1 MLKLSEINHF
11 LNGKTNKDVEFNKIK
26 VNSNE
31 IEQGDLFLAINKGH
45 DYINE
50 AINNGAVA
58 IISEK
63 EVDFPS
69 IKVDDSIIAL
79 GKIAHYIRNC
89 YNIPLIAITGS
100 VGKTTTK
107 ELIYLV
113 LSKKYKVLK
122 SNKNQNNH
130 IGLPLTLLNL
140 DSTYD
145 IVVTE
150 LGMNHLGE
158 ISYLSKMCNPNY
170 GVITNI
176 GSAHIGNL
184 GSKRKILKAKLEIL
198 DGLNGKLIVNKND
211 KYLKKIKESIKV
223 NKKELKIK
231 NLKYGLIQEFDIDDV
246 HFIFNSYKH
255 LLDDVFIAIKIGFM
269 FNIDLKLI
277 SEAIGEYHGIDGR
290 LNVIKGKYTIIDD
303 SYNSSFES
311 LIGGLKTLKKIK
323 QFKYIILGDML
334 ELGKYSI
341 KYHKKINKYLKKI
354 KNKKI
359 LLIGN
364 YTKYINGIHF
374 DRIEDIINYL
384 NKNKLDNC
392 LIYIKGSRAMN
403 LDKIK
408 DNI

>member
-1 MLKLSEINHF
+1 MKLSEINHF
-11 LNGKTNKDVEFNKIK
+11 LNGKINKDVEFNKIK

-31 IEQGDLFLAINKGH
+31 IKQGDLFLAINKGH
-45 DYINE
+45 DYIDE

-63 EVDFPS
+63 EIEYPS
-69 IKVDDSIIAL
+69 IKVDNSIIAL

-140 DSTYD
+140 DNTCD
-145 IVVTE
+145 VIVVE
-150 LGMNHLGE
+150 LGMNHLKE

-170 GVITNI
+170 GIITNI

-184 GSKRKILKAKLEIL
+184 GSKKNILKAKLEIL
-198 DGLNGKLIVNKND
+198 DGLNGHLIINKND
-211 KYLKKIKESIKV
+211 KYLRKLKKAIKV
-223 NKKELKIK
+223 DDKSLKIK
-231 NLKYGLIQEFDIDDV
+231 NIKYGLIQQFDIENV
-246 HFIFNSYKH
+246 HFVFNSYKY
-255 LLDDVFIAIKIGFM
+255 LLDDVFLAIKIGLL
-269 FNIDLKLI
+269 FNVDLKLI
-277 SEAIGEYHGIDGR
+277 SEAINEYQGIDGR
-290 LNVIKGKYTIIDD
+290 LNIIKGKYTIIDD
-303 SYNSSFES
+303 CYNSSYES
-311 LIGGLKTLKKIK
+311 LICGLKQLKAIEG
-323 QFKYIILGDML
+323 FKYIILGDML

-354 KNKKI
+354 PNKKV
-359 LLIGN
+359 LTIGN
-364 YTKYINGIHF
+364 YMKYVKGTHF
-374 DRIEDIINYL
+374 EKLGNIIDYL
-384 NKNKLDNC
+384 NNNLVSNDFV
-392 LIYIKGSRAMN
+392 YIKGSRAMN

-408 DNI
+408 ENI